1 MIRSVDRSD
10 KLLDPRAIHIYTDG
24 SCYGNPGGES
34 GCAAIV
40 HFPEHLDRPDEQ
52 IVDFGCAE
60 SSINR
65 MELLPCIEALR
76 WVFNRA
82 PWKDVTRVLI
92 VTDSQYVTN
101 NVRRAPYW
109 KQQGWKNQSG
119 ETKFNEDLW
128 DHLLKCIAKVSR
140 KGLRI
145 DFVWEKGKKTY
156 ITKQIHNAAQAAA
169 KRGGFDE
176 DIGYRPGSVSRS
188 MVKGGIA
195 ERFPASGQVVIIR
208 PYVKK
213 IMHKGE
219 NRISFNVFDEV
230 TQGYANK
237 FFAFCP
243 PLLGAEL
250 HNGNGHRVRFNSDP
264 KYPQLLERIEG
275 IQLPKPQR
283 KRRQVAAP

>member
-1 MIRSVDRSD
+1 MIRSLEGSD

-24 SCYGNPGGES
+24 SCYKNPGGES

-65 MELLPCIEALR
+65 MEVSPCIEALR

-82 PWKDVTRVLI
+82 PWRDVTRVLI
-92 VTDSQYVTN
+92 VTDSQYVTEN
-101 NVRRAPYW
+101 LRRAPHW
-109 KQQGWKNQSG
+109 KKQGWKNLSG
-119 ETKFNEDLW
+119 ETKANEDLW
-128 DHLLKCIAKVSR
+128 DDLLKCIAKVSR
-140 KGLRI
+140 KGIRV
-145 DFVWEKGKKTY
+145 DFVWEKGKKTS
-156 ITKQIHNAAQAAA
+156 ITKQIHNAAQTAA

-188 MVKGGIA
+188 MVKGGVA
-195 ERFPASGQVVIIR
+195 ERFPAAGQVVVIR

-230 TQGYANK
+230 TQSYSNK

-250 HNGNGHRVRFNSDP
+250 HTGNGHRVRFNSDP
-264 KYPQLLERIEG
+264 KYPQFLERIDG
-275 IQLPKPQR
+275 IQLPKPLR
-283 KRRQVAAP
+283 KKRHVVAP